1 MTDSDAEAS
10 GSETPRRALSR
21 IAPPEHLS
29 RARPF
34 QQNFEADAAERAAI
48 AADFDL
54 ASLDRLSFDAHLV
67 PEGKDGW
74 RLDGEMRAA
83 GAQRCGVTLEPVA
96 FDLVAPAV
104 RVWSPDA
111 GEEDLSQA
119 FEIDV
124 DAATAASWS
133 AGTDEDA
140 ADVERLPDPLDLGAV
155 ALETLALALDP
166 YPRASGVS
174 DFEPVVAGPPG
185 VAPLTD
191 EAAKPFAGLAA
202 LKGGA
207 SGDEG
212 PRD

>member
-1 MTDSDAEAS
+1 MTDHDAEAAAS
-10 GSETPRRALSR
+10 RPALSR
-21 IAPPEHLS
+21 IAPPEQLS

-34 QQNFEADAAERAAI
+34 QQNFETDAAERAAI
-48 AADFDL
+48 ADFLDL
-54 ASLDRLSFDAHLV
+54 ASLDQFSFEAHLT
-67 PEGKDGW
+67 PKGKDGW
-74 RLDGEMRAA
+74 RLDGEVRAA
-83 GAQRCGVTLEPVA
+83 GAQRCGVTLEPVP
-96 FDLVAPAV
+96 FDVAVPAV

-124 DAATAASWS
+124 DAATAASWA
-133 AGTDEDA
+133 AGSEDA
-140 ADVERLPDPLDLGAV
+140 EADVERLPDPLDLGAV

-202 LKGGA
+202 LKNGEPDDG
-207 SGDEG
+207 E
-212 PRD
+212 PRG